1 MQQIL
6 NEIAGKQI
14 KIIRDR
20 GQLITNVF
28 MKQISKDCKGWINT
42 WGEKVQ
48 IVRCFWISCQD
59 FRLAAP
65 LEINIFEI
73 VVSKLSF
80 LDFDQLKHELI
91 LIFSWTPPY
100 PTLPPN
106 SGTSF
111 LTWTGLSRQACQNFE
126 SNLYYILI
134 HNCWP
139 NLEKYFCQIFGCKN

>member
-14 KIIRDR
+14 KMIRDR
-20 GQLITNVF
+20 GQLIKNVF

-91 LIFSWTPPY
+91 LIFSWTPPHH
-100 PTLPPN
+100 TLPPD

-111 LTWTGLSRQACQNFE
+111 LTWTEFSRQACQNFE

>member
-1 MQQIL
+1 M
-6 NEIAGKQI
+6 
-14 KIIRDR
+14 IRDR

-91 LIFSWTPPY
+91 LIFS
-100 PTLPPN
+100 
-106 SGTSF
+106 
-111 LTWTGLSRQACQNFE
+111 
-126 SNLYYILI
+126 
-134 HNCWP
+134 
-139 NLEKYFCQIFGCKN
+139 